1 MIHIDTQCVAF
12 IHCQRR
18 LLFLVPHNLTVF
30 LISSSAPQRYRTASF
45 VLKYCAILRLFDLQL
60 KAGKLWESEWV
71 AAKHPVD
78 FS

>member
-1 MIHIDTQCVAF
+1 MRSPRQVIHIDTQCVAF

-60 KAGKLWESEWV
+60 KAGKLWESE
-71 AAKHPVD
+71 
-78 FS
+78 